1 MQIILAN
8 ILNKFAFKLKYL
20 VFFIIFTLILTFIR
34 CMEVIGKNIK
44 YLRKNRGLTQDELAK
59 NIGVNRAMIG
69 SYEESR
75 AVPKLSVLK
84 DLAYFFNVSIDSL
97 AKLKLWE
104 ESSIATD
111 SATGSNLRVVSTLVD
126 KDDKELITTVP
137 IQASAGYT
145 NGYADPEFIEE
156 LPHFS
161 LPLIELSKER
171 TYRVFQIKGD
181 SMLPIKS
188 GSYIICEYLVNWED
202 IIDNKPHIVIS
213 KDDGIV
219 YKRLFNKIAESEE
232 IILKSDNPEY
242 ESYSL
247 KIEEIH
253 EIWKA
258 LGFISFNLPE
268 PENELSM
275 SRLHSMIIEMREEI
289 KSLKK

>member
-1 MQIILAN
+1 
-8 ILNKFAFKLKYL
+8 
-20 VFFIIFTLILTFIR
+20 
-34 CMEVIGKNIK
+34 MEVIGKNIK